1 LELGEQRSKQ
11 ARASTNIY
19 SNTKESKQQAKKEM
33 RMCNNSKS
41 KKLITAKQAVSI
53 STK

>member
-1 LELGEQRSKQ
+1 MDCR

-19 SNTKESKQQAKKEM
+19 SKQYQSKQQGKEM
-33 RMCNNSKS
+33 RMCDNSKS
-41 KKLITAKQAVSI
+41 KQLITAKQAVSI